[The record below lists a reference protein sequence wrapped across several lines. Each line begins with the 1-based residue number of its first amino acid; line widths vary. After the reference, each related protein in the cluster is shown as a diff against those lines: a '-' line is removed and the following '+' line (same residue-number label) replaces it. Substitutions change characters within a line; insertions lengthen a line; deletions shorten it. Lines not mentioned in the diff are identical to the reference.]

1 MVHRSKPEVWLF
13 AAIFY
18 VVAALALWG
27 DYWVGAPVLL
37 ILLILSFPHSYVL
50 APEGLRVRAGI
61 ARWIIP
67 YQAITFVTP
76 RGERISIRVGE
87 HDEMVLLPADPGA
100 FCRDVAARATH
111 LVRRGEGLVAS
122 GSLADEVH

>member
-1 MVHRSKPEVWLF
+1 MTHRSKLEVWLF

-18 VVAALALWG
+18 VVVVLALWG

-61 ARWIIP
+61 TRWVIP
-67 YQAITFVTP
+67 YRAITFVRP
-76 RGERISIRVGE
+76 RGERVSIRMGDHE
-87 HDEMVLLPADPGA
+87 EMVLAPADPQA
-100 FCRDVAARATH
+100 FCADVAARASH
-111 LVRRGEGLVAS
+111 LMPRGQELVTRHPL
-122 GSLADEVH
+122 GD

>member
-1 MVHRSKPEVWLF
+1 MVHRSKLEVWLF

-18 VVAALALWG
+18 VVAGLALWG

-61 ARWIIP
+61 ARWVIP
-67 YQAITFVTP
+67 YRAITFVRP
-76 RGERISIRVGE
+76 RGERVSIRVGE
-87 HDEMVLLPADPGA
+87 HEEMVLAPVDPRA
-100 FCRDVAARATH
+100 FCADVAARATH
-111 LVRRGEGLVAS
+111 LVPRGDELVAWHP
-122 GSLADEVH
+122 LDE

>member
-1 MVHRSKPEVWLF
+1 MIHRSKLEVWLF

-18 VVAALALWG
+18 VVVVLALWG

-61 ARWIIP
+61 TRWVIP
-67 YQAITFVTP
+67 YRAITFVRP
-76 RGERISIRVGE
+76 RGERVSIRMGDHE
-87 HDEMVLLPADPGA
+87 EMVLAPADPQA
-100 FCRDVAARATH
+100 FCADVAARANH
-111 LVRRGEGLVAS
+111 LMPRGQELVTRHPL
-122 GSLADEVH
+122 GE

>member
-1 MVHRSKPEVWLF
+1 MTHRSKLEVWLV

-18 VVAALALWG
+18 VVVVLALWG

-61 ARWIIP
+61 TRWVIP
-67 YQAITFVTP
+67 YRAITIVRQRGARVAIGVGSNEEVVLAPADPRAFRDDVAAHAPHLVP
-76 RGERISIRVGE
+76 RGEQLIQG
-87 HDEMVLLPADPGA
+87 
-100 FCRDVAARATH
+100 RA
-111 LVRRGEGLVAS
+111 E
-122 GSLADEVH
+122 